1 MTSVRFVLTRKLM
14 RCLRLAPLA
23 VVLPVLAGCE
33 GDSGSAPP
41 PVVAPTPVPTPTPTP
56 VPTPTPTPTARPASV
71 ERAISPNI
79 VDPVLSANEPTY
91 IAINPD
97 AAVAPKERLFV
108 MLPGTGG
115 IPRQVR
121 EISRTAGPRGYHAIA
136 LAYPNDTTVSDLCA
150 GSTDVNCTGNIRR
163 EIITGV
169 DVSPVVTIN
178 TANSIVGRLLK
189 LISYLDRTYPAEG
202 WGRFVSN
209 GTIDWSLVTVA
220 GHSQG
225 SGHAAYMGK
234 LYSLDRIV
242 MFSGPSDIGV
252 GNGTS
257 AAWLSLPN
265 VTPVARQYG
274 FTHVADELVPFAL
287 VRNNWGLIGL
297 ASPGAPVSVDT
308 ATPPYSDSHQ
318 LSTNAPPD
326 PSPIA
331 GITYLNHLSTV
342 IDVITPHNAQGVA
355 IYTPVWVHL
364 AFP

>member
-1 MTSVRFVLTRKLM
+1 VNFWRTSRNCNAGRSLCQIL
-14 RCLRLAPLA
+14 LALSIPLL
-23 VVLPVLAGCE
+23 VSCGGE
-33 GDSGSAPP
+33 SASQSP
-41 PVVAPTPVPTPTPTP
+41 PVVVTPPIPVPTPAPTPTPTP
-56 VPTPTPTPTARPASV
+56 RPASV
-71 ERAISPNI
+71 ERTISPNT
-79 VDPVLSANEPTY
+79 VDDLLPATEPSY

-121 EISRTAGPRGYHAIA
+121 EITRTAGPRGYHAIA
-136 LAYPNDTTVSDLCA
+136 LAYPNDTAVGDLCA
-150 GSTDVNCTGNIRR
+150 GSGDINCTGNTRR

-169 DVSPVVTIN
+169 DFSPLVAVDS
-178 TANSIVGRLLK
+178 ANSIIGRLTRL
-189 LISYLDRTYPAEG
+189 LSYLDRTYPAEG
-202 WGRFVSN
+202 WGRFLAN
-209 GTIDWSLVTVA
+209 GAIDWSLVTVA

-225 SGHAAYMGK
+225 SGHAAYLGK
-234 LYSLDRIV
+234 IFSLNRIV
-242 MFSGPSDIGV
+242 MFSGPSDIGI

-265 VTPVARQYG
+265 VTPTTRQYG

-297 ASPGAPVSVDT
+297 ASPGAPVSVDD
-308 ATPPYSDSHQ
+308 ASPPYGDSHQ
-318 LSTNAPPD
+318 LSTNAAPD

-331 GITYLNHLSTV
+331 GLTYPRHLSTA
-342 IDVITPHNAQGVA
+342 IDVITPHNTQGVA
-355 IYTPVWVHL
+355 VYTPVWIHL